1 VRSFYDTLN
10 IREDCCPPGC
20 RVCEEACR
28 SREGNKSRA
37 CGGIKAI
44 HLPEV
49 GFDSAMVCNQCGE
62 PVCEEYC
69 PTGAITKSRDDGV
82 VRVDYTKCLGCGFCS
97 VCCPYGGVEYD
108 PDIRVPVKC
117 DLCGGQPLCV
127 EACKPDV
134 ITLMKSREIVK
145 YFKKDEF
152 RQGTPLCLGC
162 PAELALRFTLRITG
176 EDTFLFGAPGCAV
189 LTICGVGTQTYCLV
203 PSHMTNMTNLP
214 STAAGLKRYYRKIG
228 KDVKVV
234 CFAGD
239 GCFADVGFQPLS
251 GAAERGENIICICY
265 DNEGYMNTGIQRSG
279 TTPLLGWTSTTP
291 VGKVRKG
298 KQMPPKYMPLIMAA
312 HDIPYVAT
320 ATIGFP
326 EDYAR
331 KLMKAMAVK
340 DGLSYIHLL
349 SPCPT
354 GWRSSTDSAIDL
366 CRLAVETNF
375 FPLWEFERGAYRF
388 THHVRKPKRVQE
400 YLGLTGRFSHLGE
413 EEIQLVQ
420 EWVDKRLNLI
430 KSLTEMSRSM
440 KETDVCADEGAASP
454 A

>member
-1 VRSFYDTLN
+1 MTSFYNTLN
-10 IREDCCPPGC
+10 IREESCPPGC
-20 RVCEEACR
+20 TLCETLCR
-28 SREGNKSRA
+28 SREGNRPQVCS
-37 CGGIKAI
+37 GIRTV

-49 GFDSAMVCNQCGE
+49 GFHTAIVCNQCGE
-62 PVCEEYC
+62 PSCEENC
-69 PTGAITKSRDDGV
+69 PTGAIAKNKEDGV
-82 VRVDYTKCLGCGFCS
+82 VRIDPSKCLGCGLCAVS
-97 VCCPYGGVEYD
+97 CPYGGIDYD
-108 PDIRVPVKC
+108 PNESRPVKC
-117 DLCGGQPLCV
+117 DLCDGQPACV
-127 EACKPDV
+127 EGCEQEV
-134 ITLMKSREIVK
+134 LSYLKSREVVK
-145 YFKKDEF
+145 HFKQDEL
-152 RQGTPLCLGC
+152 RRGTPLCLGC

-176 EDTFLFGAPGCAV
+176 KDTFLFGAPGCAV
-189 LTICGVGTQTYCLV
+189 LTICGVGTQTYTLL

-214 STAAGLKRYYRKIG
+214 STAAGLKRYYSKIG

-291 VGKVRKG
+291 VGKRRKG
-298 KQMPPKYMPLIMAA
+298 KQMPPKNMPLIMAA

-331 KLMKAMAVK
+331 KLVRAMAVK

-375 FPLWEFERGAYRF
+375 FPLWEFERGTYRF
-388 THHVRKPKRVQE
+388 THRVRKPKPVQE
-400 YLGLTGRFSHLGE
+400 YLRLMGRFSHLRE
-413 EEIQLVQ
+413 EEVCQVQ
-420 EWVDKRLNLI
+420 EWVDRRFNHIRL
-430 KSLTEMSRSM
+430 LTEMRGAV
-440 KETDVCADEGAASP
+440 KDHAACVREETASL